1 MFLAYRFLTTL
12 IFPFLV
18 VVIFFRKLIKK
29 EDAKRYKEKI
39 LLKKIDYNFEKPVW
53 FHGASIGEIKS
64 IVPII
69 KYLTNKYSKMKIL
82 ITSVTLSSGKIIE
95 KEFKDF
101 ENIHHQYFPL
111 DVPFLAK
118 KFLKSWKPKLVVFID
133 SEIWPNFLFE
143 IKKRNINLILLNA
156 RITKKTFLRW
166 KFLRKFSTE
175 LFSSFNICLAASKE
189 SYHNLLGLR
198 ATNVKFIGNLKYF
211 SDKGNKIITNKKLSD
226 QFNNYKVWCAAS
238 THKGED
244 EICIQ
249 AHKEIKKIYNNVLTI
264 IIPRHIERINDIYT
278 LCKNHNLQ
286 TQILTGEDILEKKV
300 EIILI
305 NTFGDLLK
313 YYNYCNSVFIGKS
326 LIASFKSVG
335 GQNPIEA
342 AHQGCKIYHG
352 PYIYNFKEVY
362 NYLQEAKISRSIN
375 NSKELSEN
383 IIKDFKA
390 IKNKDFNEIKK
401 LNLYG
406 KNIFQKT
413 MIELEKYIQR

>member
-1 MFLAYRFLTTL
+1 MFLTYRFLTTL
-12 IFPFLV
+12 IFPFFV

-29 EDAKRYKEKI
+29 EDAKRYKEKF
-39 LLKKIDYNFEKPVW
+39 LLKKIDYDFEKPVW

-64 IVPII
+64 IVPIL

-82 ITSVTLSSGKIIE
+82 ITSVTLSSGRIIE
-95 KEFKDF
+95 KEFKDY
-101 ENIHHQYFPL
+101 ENINHQYFPL
-111 DVPFLAK
+111 DVPFLTN
-118 KFLKSWKPKLVVFID
+118 KFLKIWKPKLVVFID

-143 IKKRNINLILLNA
+143 IKKKNINLILLNA
-156 RITKKTFLRW
+156 RITKKTFSRW
-166 KFLRKFSTE
+166 KFLSSFSNE
-175 LFSSFNICLAASKE
+175 LFSSFNICLAASKD
-189 SYHNLLGLR
+189 SYYNLLGLG

-211 SDKGNKIITNKKLSD
+211 SDKENKIIIKNKLSD
-226 QFNNYKVWCAAS
+226 QFNNYRVWCAAS

-249 AHKEIKKIYNNVLTI
+249 AHKEIKKKYNNVLTI
-264 IIPRHIERINDIYT
+264 IIPRHIERINDIYK

-326 LIASFKSVG
+326 LITSLKSVG
-335 GQNPIEA
+335 GQSPLEA
-342 AHQGCKIYHG
+342 AYQGCKIYHG

-362 NYLQEAKISRSIN
+362 SYLQEAKISRSIH

-383 IIKDFKA
+383 IIKDFKD
-390 IKNKDFNEIKK
+390 IKDKDFNEIKK
-401 LNLYG
+401 LKLYG
-406 KNIFQKT
+406 KNIFQET
-413 MIELEKYIQR
+413 MIELEKYIPQ